1 MNASNYVIQR
11 LTYPL
16 KWLRLR
22 PTAIIP
28 SKRNED
34 AGFDLYTTDEEIILK
49 PHETKFFNTGLASVF
64 DETLVGIIKER
75 GSTGKLGLSVRSG
88 VIDSGYRGEWK
99 ITITNLNDYPVVF
112 TKSTSTVKEVYK
124 LGGRRIKKVLYPLHK
139 AIAQV
144 VFFNLPA
151 FESIEI
157 TEDEFKKCM
166 SERGESG
173 WGASGK

>member
-1 MNASNYVIQR
+1 MNANDYVIHR
-11 LTYPL
+11 LTYSI
-16 KWLRLR
+16 KWLKIK
-22 PTAIIP
+22 PEAIIP

-34 AGFDLYTTDEEIILK
+34 AGFDLYTTDEEVILK

-64 DETLVGIIKER
+64 DEMLVGIIKER

-112 TKSTSTVKEVYK
+112 KKSNKVEFQYK
-124 LGGRRIKKVLYPLHK
+124 LGGRKVKRLIYPINK

-144 VFFNLPA
+144 IFWNLPSVKS
-151 FESIEI
+151 EEI
-157 TEDEFKKCM
+157 NEDEFRTCV
-166 SERGESG
+166 SERGDSG